1 MDHLLETKEEYKNL
15 KKQEIQD
22 TYYQSKLDKACFQ
35 HDMAYG
41 YSKYLPRR
49 ASSDKILR
57 DKVFDIAKNPQ
68 YDELMNNKEVLLQW
82 FINVLIKKLQVI
94 LVR

>member
-22 TYYQSKLDKACFQ
+22 IYYQNKLDKACFQ

-57 DKVFDIAKNPQ
+57 DKVFNIAKNPQ

>member
-1 MDHLLETKEEYKNL
+1 
-15 KKQEIQD
+15 
-22 TYYQSKLDKACFQ
+22 
-35 HDMAYG
+35 MAYG

-68 YDELMNNKEVLLQW
+68 YDELMNNKMVLLQW

>member
-22 TYYQSKLDKACFQ
+22 TYYQNKLDKACFQ

>member
-22 TYYQSKLDKACFQ
+22 IYYQNKLDKACFQ

-57 DKVFDIAKNPQ
+57 DKVFDIAKNSQ
-68 YDELMNNKEVLLQW
+68 YDELLNNKEVLLQW
-82 FINVLIKKLQVI
+82 FINVLIKNLQVI

>member
-22 TYYQSKLDKACFQ
+22 IYYQNKLDKACFQ

>member
-1 MDHLLETKEEYKNL
+1 
-15 KKQEIQD
+15 
-22 TYYQSKLDKACFQ
+22 
-35 HDMAYG
+35 MASG
-41 YSKYLPRR
+41 YSTYLPRR
-49 ASSDKILR
+49 AFSDKILR
-57 DKVFDIAKNPQ
+57 DKVFNIAKNPQ